1 MPAKGS
7 RGPWLWPL
15 ALALIGLALLLN
27 NFLLLTNFDVTTLWP
42 LLLVIAGGA
51 ILLRGD
57 VLPAGEGRTFGITRG
72 SVESGT
78 LEISS
83 GEVDVIVRHLQQEG
97 RLIAGQFA
105 LHTRPALQVQDTH
118 AHLKLNRGATPWLSF
133 NDWEMGLS
141 RDLPWGIFISTSL
154 GQVNLDLSRLI
165 VQGARIGTGLGDIR
179 VSAPLE
185 AFEPISIQSAFGD
198 IHFITPAGYA
208 TEIHVRPSRLFK
220 VRADENRYQL
230 IEPGLYRS
238 RDADSSARL
247 LEVHL
252 TGTFGDAYLT

>member
-27 NFLLLTNFDVTTLWP
+27 NFLLLNEFDITTLWP

-57 VLPAGEGRTFGITRG
+57 VIPSGEGRTFGITRG

-105 LHTRPALQVQDTH
+105 LHSRPALQVQDTH
-118 AHLKLNRGATPWLSF
+118 AHLKLNRGSTPWLSF
-133 NDWEMGLS
+133 SDWEMGLS
-141 RDLPWGIFISTSL
+141 RDLPWSVFVTTSL
-154 GQVNLDLSRLI
+154 GQVQLDLSRLI
-165 VQGARIGTGLGDIR
+165 LRGGRIGTGFGDILLT
-179 VSAPLE
+179 APAE
-185 AFEPISIQSAFGD
+185 SFEPIYVRSAFGD
-198 IHFITPAGYA
+198 LHLITPPGYA
-208 TEIHVRPSRLFK
+208 TQVTVKQSRFFK
-220 VRADENRYQL
+220 VQVDENRYQQ

-238 RDADSSARL
+238 RDADPQARL
-247 LEVHL
+247 VELHL
-252 TGTFGDAYLT
+252 VGSFGDAYLT

>member
-15 ALALIGLALLLN
+15 VLALIGIALLLN
-27 NFLLLTNFDVTTLWP
+27 NFLLLNTFDVTTLWP

-57 VLPAGEGRTFGITRG
+57 VLPITEGRTFGITRG

-78 LEISS
+78 LEINS
-83 GEVDVIVRHLQQEG
+83 GEVDVTIRHLQQEG

-133 NDWEMGLS
+133 SDWEMGLS
-141 RDLPWGIFISTSL
+141 RDLPWSIFISTSL
-154 GQVNLDLSRLI
+154 GQVNLDFSRLI
-165 VQGARIGTGLGDIR
+165 VQGARIGTGFGDVR
-179 VSAPLE
+179 LSAPME
-185 AFEPISIQSAFGD
+185 AFEPISVRSACGD
-198 IHFITPAGYA
+198 IHFTTAPGYA
-208 TEIHVRPSRLFK
+208 TQIYVRSTRLFN
-220 VRADENRYQL
+220 VRVDENRYQL

-238 RDADSSARL
+238 RDADSSAKL
-247 LEVHL
+247 IEVYIS
-252 TGTFGDAYLT
+252 GTFGDAYLT